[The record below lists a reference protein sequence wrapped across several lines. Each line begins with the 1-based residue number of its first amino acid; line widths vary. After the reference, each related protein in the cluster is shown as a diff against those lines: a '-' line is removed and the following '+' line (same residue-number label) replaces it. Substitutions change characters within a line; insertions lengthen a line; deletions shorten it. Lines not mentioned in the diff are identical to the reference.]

1 MGEIVLA
8 GDGSDWMEQLVFL
21 PGFLS
26 QGVKSFFSVRSS
38 WCSAETHNRTWGN
51 GALLLQAVEML
62 DDPFESETKVV

>member
-8 GDGSDWMEQLVFL
+8 VDGSDWMEQLVLL

-26 QGVKSFFSVRSS
+26 QGVKSLFSVRSG
-38 WCSAETHNRTWGN
+38 WRSAETHNRTWGN

-62 DDPFESETKVV
+62 DDPFESETKVA